1 MQATWLNQRGKDTA
15 GMRRNT
21 GALLLVCLLA
31 VTVAQA
37 QSEPSAELRILPLLR
52 EQMVAANAH
61 DTDRFLT
68 SFFHDA
74 SLIFVINGEVIRGFD
89 NLHERQLKW
98 WNYGKSDATYTEQT
112 PPDFVSLN
120 SKTVLVTQQLA
131 SRRTM
136 PDGKPSEGKFVV
148 TTIWRRLPA
157 GWRVIYCHESR
168 AQ

>member
-1 MQATWLNQRGKDTA
+1 
-15 GMRRNT
+15 MRRNT
-21 GALLLVCLLA
+21 GTLLIVCLLT

-37 QSEPSAELRILPLLR
+37 QSESSAARQILPLLR
-52 EQMVAANAH
+52 EQLVAANAH
-61 DTDRFLT
+61 DTEKFLANFLHDT
-68 SFFHDA
+68 S
-74 SLIFVINGEVIRGFD
+74 LTFVINGEVIRGFD
-89 NLHERQLKW
+89 NLHERQNKW
-98 WNYGKSDATYTEQT
+98 WNYGKSDAAYIEQT

-120 SKTVLVTQQLA
+120 SKTVLITQQLA

-148 TTIWRRLPA
+148 TTVWRRVPA